1 MSFRALLA
9 VTCAVVC
16 SASASGQNL
25 NPSWT
30 YASYFGGSGADT
42 AGVETKDSAGNIYIA
57 GVTSSTNFP
66 TTAGTYEPTFPGP
79 SGSSV
84 MYVSKFSSAGSLI
97 WSTYLGPGCFQF
109 SVPNGL
115 AVDSNENVYV
125 SGIYEC
131 SGYPTTVNL
140 GTSGSVFLTKLN
152 ASASQL
158 VYSTTLGGNSVLAT
172 SEVVLDSDANAY
184 VIGAGDYCC
193 NSGTGIIGPLGGIS
207 DFWVAQVNSAGNA
220 IPWSV
225 EIGGTD
231 LDVVYGISIDEAN
244 KLYLTGYTAS
254 TNFPTTSGALDQP
267 GTARAFITKLD
278 PSKPPTSSMVYSALA
293 GNPGNTSNQLIEGT
307 SIAVDASGDAYI
319 AAWTYNSGL
328 ITSPNAFQRVAPP
341 VPNGYVFE
349 LNPSGSAITN
359 GTYIGGGANDFLK
372 GIAVDSSGNTYLSG
386 STNSWNFPTTA
397 YGNSGRY
404 KDQLGF
410 YVKLN
415 PQFAAISSVEI
426 GPNDTGAFGATTD
439 ASGGLWIS
447 GYTVAGFP
455 TTPNAY
461 QPNYGG
467 GTDDGYLVH
476 TDFEGLCSPTA
487 VEICTLAQDP
497 NNPERIHVASQAA
510 NMDGAMQ
517 IQLYLDGQ
525 QAYAVNAAQFD
536 TWLPVAP
543 GNHTA
548 KVTAYSVNQPPQTTQ
563 EAFNVTASST
573 CPLNPIAPS
582 LTICSPLNAAV
593 VNGTLNAAV
602 VKGTVNIVIQA
613 NDSTPPNF
621 VYLYIDNKPVARL
634 SNQNGTYRYTTIL
647 AAGSHSVAVRGTDSN
662 NDLLQ
667 SSAVFKVSN

>member
-1 MSFRALLA
+1 MSFRTLLA
-9 VTCAVVC
+9 ITCIAVC
-16 SASASGQNL
+16 SAFASAQNL
-25 NPSWT
+25 NPSWI
-30 YASYFGGSGADT
+30 YSSYFGGSGADT
-42 AGVETKDSAGNIYIA
+42 AGAETKDAAGNIYIA

-66 TTAGTYEPTFPGP
+66 TTHGVYEPTFPGP
-79 SGSSV
+79 SGSNA
-84 MYVSKFSSAGSLI
+84 MYVSKFSSGGSLL

-109 SVPNGL
+109 SVPDGI

-125 SGIYEC
+125 SGVYEC

-140 GTSGSVFLTKLN
+140 GSTGSVFLTKLN
-152 ASASQL
+152 SSGSKL
-158 VYSTTLGGNSVLAT
+158 VYSTTLGGNSVLGT
-172 SEVVLDSDANAY
+172 SEVVLDSSDNAY
-184 VIGAGDYCC
+184 IIGAGDYCC

-207 DFWVAQVNSAGNA
+207 DFWVAEVNSTGTA

-231 LDVVYGISIDEAN
+231 DDVVYGITIDSAN
-244 KLYLTGYTAS
+244 KLYVTGYTAS
-254 TNFPTTSGALDQP
+254 TNFPTTSGALVQP

-278 PSKPPTSSMVYSALA
+278 PTKSPTSSMVYSALA
-293 GNPGNTSNQLIEGT
+293 GNPGNTSNQFIEGG
-307 SIAVDASGDAYI
+307 SIAVDAFGDAYI

-328 ITSPNAFQRVAPP
+328 ITSPNAFQRVASPA
-341 VPNGYVFE
+341 PNAYVFE

-372 GIAVDSSGNTYLSG
+372 GIAVDSSGNTYVSG

-397 YGNSGRY
+397 YGNLGQY
-404 KDQLGF
+404 NNQLGF

-426 GPNDTGAFGATTD
+426 GPNGTGAFGATTD
-439 ASGGLWIS
+439 SSGGLWIS
-447 GYTVAGFP
+447 GNTVAGFP

-476 TDFEGLCSPTA
+476 TNFEGLCAPTT

-497 NNPERIHVASQAA
+497 NNSEHIHFTSQSA
-510 NMDGAMQ
+510 NMEGANQ
-517 IQLYLDGQ
+517 IRLYLDGQ
-525 QAYAVNAAQFD
+525 EAYAVNAAQFD
-536 TWLPVAP
+536 TWLSVAP

-563 EAFNVTASST
+563 QSFNVTASSA

-582 LTICSPLNAAV
+582 LTICSPLNAAI
-593 VNGTLNAAV
+593 
-602 VKGTVNIVIQA
+602 VKGTLNIVIQA
-613 NDSTPPNF
+613 NDSTPPTF
-621 VYLYIDNKPVARL
+621 IYLYIDSKLVARL
-634 SNQNGTYRYTTIL
+634 SNQYGTYRYTATL
-647 AAGSHSVAVRGTDSN
+647 AAGSHTVAVRGTDSN